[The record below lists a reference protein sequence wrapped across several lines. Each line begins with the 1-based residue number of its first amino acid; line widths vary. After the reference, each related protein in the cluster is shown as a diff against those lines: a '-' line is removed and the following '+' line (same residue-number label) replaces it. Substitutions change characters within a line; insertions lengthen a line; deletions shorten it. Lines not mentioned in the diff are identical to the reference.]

1 MQTPPALPPPV
12 RWILWFALAGSVVA
26 YFCLIH
32 FRVLKPSEPGA
43 GANLA
48 GPALILGAVLGLAGI
63 LVRLPAIRL
72 SRVPEAGGKV
82 NALFIVS
89 LALSEAPGILGFV
102 LGILGQGATDY
113 LPLFAISA
121 FAFLSNRPAAFFP
134 RDEDA

>member
-1 MQTPPALPPPV
+1 MQTSPALPPPV
-12 RWILWFALAGSVVA
+12 RWVVWFALAGSVVA

-32 FRVLKPSEPGA
+32 FQVLEPSRPGA

-63 LVRLPAIRL
+63 LVRLPAIRF
-72 SRVPEAGGKV
+72 SREPGAERKV
-82 NALFIVS
+82 SALFIVS

-102 LGILGQGATDY
+102 LGILGQGPSGY

-121 FAFLSNRPAAFFP
+121 FALLSNRPTAFFP

>member
-1 MQTPPALPPPV
+1 MV
-12 RWILWFALAGSVVA
+12 RWIIWFALTGSVVA

-32 FRVLKPSEPGA
+32 FRILEPSEPGG

-63 LVRLPAIRL
+63 LVRLPAIRF
-72 SRVPEAGGKV
+72 SREPGSERKV
-82 NALFIVS
+82 FALFIVS
-89 LALSEAPGILGFV
+89 LALSEVPGILGFV
-102 LGILGQGATDY
+102 LGILGQGPTDY

-121 FAFLSNRPAAFFP
+121 FALLSNRPTAFFP

>member
-1 MQTPPALPPPV
+1 MQTTPAFPPLV
-12 RWILWFALAGSVVA
+12 RWVIWFALTGSLFA

-32 FRVLKPSEPGA
+32 FQILRPSEPGA
-43 GANLA
+43 GTNLA

-72 SRVPEAGGKV
+72 SRVPEAGVKV

-89 LALSEAPGILGFV
+89 LVLSEAPGILGFV
-102 LGILGQGATDY
+102 LGILGQGPTDY

-121 FAFLSNRPAAFFP
+121 FALLSNRPTAFFP